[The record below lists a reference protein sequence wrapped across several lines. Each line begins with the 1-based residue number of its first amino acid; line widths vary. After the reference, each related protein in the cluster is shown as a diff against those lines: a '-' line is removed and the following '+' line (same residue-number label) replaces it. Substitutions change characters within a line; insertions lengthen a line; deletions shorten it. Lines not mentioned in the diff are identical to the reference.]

1 MEIQGYNLPDELY
14 YEPNHTWARVEG
26 DTVVVGLNDFAQK
39 LAGEFVSIDLPSP
52 GKKVQQGKP
61 IGSVESG
68 KWVGRVYAP
77 VSGEVI
83 EANESLEDD
92 PTLMNSD
99 PYGEGWVAKIKMDNP
114 AELENLLKGEKVVKW
129 IEEEIQKHAKK

>member
-1 MEIQGYNLPDELY
+1 MEVKGYLLPDELY
-14 YEPNHTWARVEG
+14 YEPNHSWAKVDG
-26 DTVVVGLNDFAQK
+26 DTVTVGLNDFAQK
-39 LAGEFVSIDLPSP
+39 LAGEFVSVDLPSE

-61 IGSVESG
+61 IAAVESG

-83 EANESLEDD
+83 EVNENVEDD

-99 PYGEGWVAKIKMDNP
+99 PYGEGWVLKIKMDDP
-114 AELENLLKGEKVVKW
+114 AELESLLQGEKAAKW
-129 IEEEIQKHAKK
+129 LEEEIEKHAK